1 MYLWAWVGVAVAC
14 AGNFSLH
21 NASGPSNF
29 TGMLWQLATCETAG
43 AFSII
48 FFFLIQP
55 SVNNLT
61 STCLA
66 VI

>member
-29 TGMLWQLATCETAG
+29 TGMLGQLATCETAG
-43 AFSII
+43 AFPI
-48 FFFLIQP
+48 FFLFQP